1 MNTAVTKRH
10 FLVSIFLAGAVATTA
25 GCSNRQKPEE
35 HGPVSAKSDSGAV
48 AVAAKLTQVPLA
60 LVPAASGSANAAA
73 PTVPAAPPA
82 NATETILAGMSADCL
97 TCARALTPQTGC
109 NLAATTCE
117 KLAEGKARQQCLDT
131 LRCVLPGPPGAGCVN
146 KTNSDLTKCYCG
158 GATVEACLTP
168 GAANG
173 TCKKFIETG
182 LGTTDPGFVARN
194 ITNTEHA
201 SGVAMKLVQCLADAG
216 RLVDPRCRTCF

>member
-1 MNTAVTKRH
+1 
-10 FLVSIFLAGAVATTA
+10 
-25 GCSNRQKPEE
+25 
-35 HGPVSAKSDSGAV
+35 
-48 AVAAKLTQVPLA
+48 
-60 LVPAASGSANAAA
+60 
-73 PTVPAAPPA
+73 
-82 NATETILAGMSADCL
+82 MSADCL
-97 TCARALTPQTGC
+97 ACARALTPQTGC
-109 NLAATTCE
+109 NLAAITCE
-117 KLAEGKARQQCLDT
+117 KLAEGKPRQQCLDT
-131 LRCVLPGPPGAGCVN
+131 LRCVLAGTPGGGCLN

-194 ITNTEHA
+194 ITNTEHS

-216 RLVDPRCRTCF
+216 RLLDPKCRTCF